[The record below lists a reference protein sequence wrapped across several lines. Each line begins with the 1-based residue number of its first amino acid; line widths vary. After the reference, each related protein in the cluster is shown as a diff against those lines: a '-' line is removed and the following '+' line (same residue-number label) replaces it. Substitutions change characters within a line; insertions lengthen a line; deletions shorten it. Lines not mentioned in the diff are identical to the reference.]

1 MKTTQLSH
9 NIPRPG
15 RHTVLSNIVFL
26 LTTLC
31 SILLLFPSL
40 SFSSV
45 TTTYEY
51 NALDRVSVVGSETS
65 FTEVYPR

>member
-9 NIPRPG
+9 NTLRPG
-15 RHTVLSNIVFL
+15 RHTATKTMIFL
-26 LTTLC
+26 PTILWT
-31 SILLLFPSL
+31 ILLLFPSL

-51 NALDRVSVVGSETS
+51 NVLDRVSVVGCETS

>member
-1 MKTTQLSH
+1 MIVISSSVSDRKTNSGL
-9 NIPRPG
+9 
-15 RHTVLSNIVFL
+15 VYKFL
-26 LTTLC
+26 ALLFLTTLVFF
-31 SILLLFPSL
+31 IP
-40 SFSSV
+40 SFSTASV